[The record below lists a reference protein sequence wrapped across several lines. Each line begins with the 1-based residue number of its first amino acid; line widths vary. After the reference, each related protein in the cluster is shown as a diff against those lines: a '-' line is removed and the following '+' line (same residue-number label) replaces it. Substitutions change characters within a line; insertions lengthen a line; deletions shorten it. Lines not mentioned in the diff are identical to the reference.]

1 MDRMETICIMCPMG
15 CSLTVESDGGNIS
28 VKGNTCLRGKVYGEN
43 EFTSPKRV
51 VTSLVRLEEGGVVSV
66 KTNGLIPKS
75 MIGDIL
81 RTIKDVRVKKPVHIG
96 DIIIK
101 DVLNTGVDVVATSVR
116 EQ

>member
-1 MDRMETICIMCPMG
+1 M
-15 CSLTVESDGGNIS
+15 
-28 VKGNTCLRGKVYGEN
+28 
-43 EFTSPKRV
+43 
-51 VTSLVRLEEGGVVSV
+51 TSLVRLEDGGVVSV

-116 EQ
+116 E

>member
-15 CSLTVESDGGNIS
+15 CPLTVENNDGKTVVS
-28 VKGNTCLRGKVYGEN
+28 GNTCLRGKVYGEN

-51 VTSLVRLEEGGVVSV
+51 VTSLVRVKEGGVVSV

-81 RTIKDVRVKKPVHIG
+81 RAIKDTTVKMPIHIG

-101 DVLNTGVDVVATSVR
+101 DVLGTGVDVVATSIR
-116 EQ
+116 E